1 MRKGSSMIHQDS
13 RRWLFLLLAVSLFLG
28 IQPVHAA
35 QTVQQLTN
43 NTSEEEWGNRH
54 STTSQGKVLWFDE
67 NNDIFFYNGTSA
79 SLVQAF
85 DAGDPSL
92 DDIDDI
98 VFALGS
104 GASSGQVVG
113 DWRRGTDF
121 AWVWVNDGTNPKLVQ
136 ATNPIDPTQPLNPE
150 AVAIADGCVF
160 MALQAFFGGNAVKHL
175 FRINP
180 ATGVATNLTGSTPVP
195 GLFSR
200 ITTSGC
206 QAAWL
211 FDDDRLDIDSDGDGN
226 PDDPIPPKLHFY
238 DGATVRV
245 IDSGDLDQPHLSQ
258 GRLVYPKKDANGIRQ
273 ISLYD
278 STAPSPTPVQLT
290 AETDPTKG
298 NFFPRTDGRHVAWL
312 HGDADGT
319 DQDILLNGG
328 LQLTNDETRLVSAGG
343 EHPFQLHRGQ
353 LLWKDGNGVLRY
365 ADGGGVGGVDIT
377 PATTVETPWL
387 ADGFIAFLGL
397 SQDGG
402 TDREVFLFTG
412 TPPADASQPSPPL
425 FVVATPGDGQVT
437 VAWDQVIKASSY
449 NLYMASVPGV
459 TKDNYS
465 TLPDGMKFAGV
476 TSPFVHTG
484 LAPGKTYYF
493 VVTAVE
499 DGVEGPNSRE
509 AAATV
514 IGTLTW
520 VSVGGLSTI
529 SFHAVAADK
538 TDGSIAYAAG
548 GRNVY
553 KTTDGGNTWSA
564 LTGGIEGLDVRALAV
579 NGPTVFAA
587 SRDIFGGEPSKIL
600 RSANGG
606 ISWEEVVPN
615 GGEIGETNKSL
626 AIDPM
631 TPTTLYAGDFRL
643 PEMDELSGDSFVIK
657 STDGGDTWFHLKEP
671 AEPEGAEIR
680 AYALAI
686 DPLTSGKLYAGGTG
700 TPNLVKSTDGG
711 ATWTNVSPAPGFVYA
726 LAIDHKQP
734 ATLYAG
740 EVDST
745 QTSLGIFKSPNGG
758 GFWRQKNAGFPTP
771 LPRINTLLVD
781 PANPAYLHAGT
792 DMGYFYSV
800 DGGEYWT
807 AANDGLPTGSAQF
820 ISALALTP
828 SRHLIAATAAGLF
841 LLDLSGEAKPESCL
855 GTGLSLLVGRVK
867 MQVGRGIPDVT
878 LTLNGPDGCTDTTTT
893 NAFGI
898 YRFRGLAKGAYTV
911 TPGKTGCTFTP
922 SSREVTMGGLLG
934 IAGFSGTCP

>member
-1 MRKGSSMIHQDS
+1 M
-13 RRWLFLLLAVSLFLG
+13 
-28 IQPVHAA
+28 
-35 QTVQQLTN
+35 
-43 NTSEEEWGNRH
+43 
-54 STTSQGKVLWFDE
+54 
-67 NNDIFFYNGTSA
+67 
-79 SLVQAF
+79 
-85 DAGDPSL
+85 
-92 DDIDDI
+92 
-98 VFALGS
+98 
-104 GASSGQVVG
+104 
-113 DWRRGTDF
+113 
-121 AWVWVNDGTNPKLVQ
+121 
-136 ATNPIDPTQPLNPE
+136 
-150 AVAIADGCVF
+150 
-160 MALQAFFGGNAVKHL
+160 KHL

-180 ATGVATNLTGSTPVP
+180 ATGVATNLTGSAPVP

-211 FDDDRLDIDSDGDGN
+211 FDDDRLDVDSDGDGN

-238 DGATVRV
+238 DGLTVTV
-245 IDSGDLDQPHLSQ
+245 IDSGDLSQPHLSQ
-258 GRLVYPKKDANGIRQ
+258 GRLVYPKTDANGISQ
-273 ISLYD
+273 IFLYD
-278 STAPSPTPVQLT
+278 STAASPTPVQLT
-290 AETDPTKG
+290 FETDPTKG

-312 HGDADGT
+312 HGDADGA
-319 DQDILLNGG
+319 DQDIILNGG
-328 LQLTNDETRLVSAGG
+328 LQLTNGETRLVSAGG
-343 EHPFQLHRGQ
+343 EHPFQLQRGQ
-353 LLWKDGNGVLRY
+353 LLWKDVNGVLRY
-365 ADGGGVGGVDIT
+365 ADGGVGGVDIT

-402 TDREVFLFTG
+402 TDKEVFLFTG

-425 FVVATPGDGQVT
+425 FVMATPGDGQVT
-437 VAWDQVIKASSY
+437 VAWDQIIRASSY

-465 TLPDGMKFAGV
+465 TLPDGMKHDGV

-484 LAPGKTYYF
+484 LTPGKTYYF
-493 VVTAVE
+493 VVTAIE

-509 AAATV
+509 AAATLV
-514 IGTLTW
+514 GTLTW

-553 KTTDGGNTWSA
+553 KTTDGGNTWTA
-564 LTGGIEGLDVRALAV
+564 LAGGIEGRDVRALAV
-579 NGPTVFAA
+579 SGPTVFAA
-587 SRDIFGGEPSKIL
+587 SRDIFGEEPSKIL
-600 RSANGG
+600 RSTDGG
-606 ISWEEVVPN
+606 TSWEEIVPN
-615 GGEIGETNKSL
+615 GGEIGEANKSL

-631 TPTTLYAGDFRL
+631 TPTTLYAGDFKL
-643 PEMDELSGDSFVIK
+643 PTKAPGDSFVIK
-657 STDGGDTWFHLKEP
+657 STDGGDTWFHL
-671 AEPEGAEIR
+671 PEFTDEIR

-686 DPLTSGKLYAGGTG
+686 DPLISGKLYAGGTG

-726 LAIDHKQP
+726 LAIDP
-734 ATLYAG
+734 GWSATLYAG
-740 EVDST
+740 EVDFT

-758 GFWRQKNAGFPTP
+758 GFWQQKNTGFPTP

-792 DMGYFYSV
+792 DMGYFSST
-800 DGGEYWT
+800 DGGEIWT
-807 AANDGLPTGSAQF
+807 ELNTGLPTADARS

-828 SRHLIAATAAGLF
+828 SRRLIAATAAGLF
-841 LLDLSGEAKPESCL
+841 LLDLSGEAPEGCL
-855 GTGLSLLVGRVK
+855 GTGLSLLLGRVK
-867 MQVGRGIPDVT
+867 KAVGVAGIPEVT
-878 LTLNGPDGCTDTTTT
+878 LTLNGPGSCTDTTTT

-898 YRFRGLAKGAYTV
+898 YRFPGLAEGTYTV

-922 SSREVTMGGLLG
+922 SSREVTLGGLLG